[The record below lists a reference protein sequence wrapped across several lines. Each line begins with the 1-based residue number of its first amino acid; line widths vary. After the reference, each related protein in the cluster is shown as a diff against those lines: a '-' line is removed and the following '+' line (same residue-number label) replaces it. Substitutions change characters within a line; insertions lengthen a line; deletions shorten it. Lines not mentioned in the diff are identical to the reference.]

1 MRAIPRILIAGTGS
15 GCGKT
20 TVTCA
25 LLQALVNRNLRVRAC
40 KCGPDYIDPMFHR
53 HIVGRSSS
61 NLDLFL
67 LGPDTVRR
75 LLAKA
80 GAGCD
85 ITVIEGV
92 MGYYDGLAL
101 DNSAASSWQVAR
113 ATHTPAALVVD
124 ARAAALSVLATV
136 EGFLNFQPHSQ
147 IAGVILNGCSAGVYE
162 GLAKAIRERFGSR
175 VQPLG
180 FLPRMEDCRLES
192 RHLGLV
198 TADEVEDLD
207 RKLEVL
213 ARQAAQSLDLEGL
226 LALGRTAPPLS
237 FRPLPLPRFGE
248 TVRIALARDK
258 AFCFYYADSLD
269 LLARLGTELV
279 PFSPLE
285 DKELPPDIQGL
296 YLGGGYP
303 ELYADRLSANRSM
316 RRSIRQ
322 AVESGIPTVA
332 ECGGFMYLTQTIAG
346 RPMAG
351 ALPGDCFDAGRLTR
365 FGYLTL
371 TAQSDSLLC
380 AKGQKLPAHEFH
392 HWDCTQL
399 GGDWLAQKPSGR
411 SWTSGLAG
419 PTLYAGYPH
428 LHFCAAPGAAVRFYT
443 ACIKE
448 KHRHES
454 DHPTR

>member
-113 ATHTPAALVVD
+113 VTRTPAVLVVNG
-124 ARAAALSVLATV
+124 RGAALSVLATV
-136 EGFLNFQPHSQ
+136 EGFLQFRPHSQ
-147 IAGVILNGCSAGVYE
+147 IAGVILNGCSVGVYE
-162 GLAKAIRERFGSR
+162 GLAKAIRQRFGGR
-175 VQPLG
+175 VKPLG
-180 FLPRMEDCRLES
+180 FLPRMENCSLES

-198 TADEVEDLD
+198 TAQEVADLD
-207 RKLEVL
+207 RRLDAL
-213 ARQAAQSLDLEGL
+213 AEQAAVSIDLEGL

-237 FRPLPLPRFGE
+237 FRPLALPRFGE
-248 TVRIALARDK
+248 TARIALARDK

-269 LLARLGTELV
+269 LLARLGAELV

-303 ELYADRLSANRSM
+303 ELYADQLSDNLSM

-322 AVESGIPTVA
+322 AVEQGLPTVA

-346 RPMAG
+346 KPMAE
-351 ALPGDCFDAGRLTR
+351 ALPGHCFDAGRLTR

-371 TAQSDSLLC
+371 TAQADSLLC
-380 AKGQKLPAHEFH
+380 AKGQQLPAHEFH
-392 HWDCTQL
+392 YWDCTEP
-399 GGDWLAQKPSGR
+399 GGDWQAQKPSGR
-411 SWTSGLAG
+411 SWACGVAG

-448 KHRHES
+448 KHRHEP